1 MNELKITFKLEFEW
15 SPNMFF
21 LLLSVYANSKYFLDP
36 TLGGFG
42 HFSPRDRDQSPG
54 RSVSRSPEWPKTAAD
69 WKGLHNLPGAPYK
82 SQIRR

>member
-1 MNELKITFKLEFEW
+1 MNDHLTCSFSYSHFTQT
-15 SPNMFF
+15 PNI
-21 LLLSVYANSKYFLDP
+21 FLDS

-42 HFSPRDRDQSPG
+42 HFSPRDRDQSLG